1 MWSGKEAREVVDLR
15 IGIFGGTFDPPHI
28 GHLLLARDAAE
39 VAELDR
45 LIFVPC
51 GNPPH
56 KDSSAVTDAN
66 VRLEMV
72 KLATAGDP
80 LFETSDF
87 ETACCGVSYTAKT
100 LERLSEM
107 YPKDEL
113 CFLVGAD
120 SLCSIETWF
129 CPERIFAK
137 AEIIAAMRGG
147 ADEEGL
153 YETAKKLKAKY
164 GARIRLVKTNVIE
177 MSSSEIRRRVAHGLT
192 IRYMV
197 PEKVREYIEGH
208 GLYAEKGEK

>member
-1 MWSGKEAREVVDLR
+1 MR
-15 IGIFGGTFDPPHI
+15 IGIFGGTFDPPHL

-39 VAELDR
+39 AAELER

-56 KDSSAVTDAN
+56 KDSAAVTDAAA
-66 VRLEMV
+66 RLEMV
-72 KLATAGDP
+72 RLATAGDP
-80 LFETSDF
+80 FFEVSDA
-87 ETACCGVSYTAKT
+87 EVVCEDVSYTAKT
-100 LERLSEM
+100 LERLSCEH
-107 YPKDEL
+107 PDDEL
-113 CFLVGAD
+113 CFIVGAD
-120 SLCSIETWF
+120 SLCAIETWF

-153 YETAKKLKAKY
+153 RQTADMLREKY

-177 MSSSEIRRRVAHGLT
+177 MSSSEIRWRVERGLT
-192 IRYMV
+192 VRYMV
-197 PEKVREYIEGH
+197 PETVREYIEKN